1 MDPIVTVLA
10 QLPGVVGVAV
20 DRTLIWVE
28 GDGGTRTAA
37 VTTEN
42 SILVLVGVVD
52 VGVVGMGVIPPIWVQ
67 WRQFQLQSASAE
79 PK

>member
-1 MDPIVTVLA
+1 MDPIVAVPT

-28 GDGGTRTAA
+28 GVGGTRTAA
-37 VTTEN
+37 VTTAI

-52 VGVVGMGVIPPIWVQ
+52 VGVTEMVVIPPIWVQ
-67 WRQFQLQSASAE
+67 WR
-79 PK
+79 

>member
-37 VTTEN
+37 VTTVN
-42 SILVLVGVVD
+42 SILVLVGGVVD
-52 VGVVGMGVIPPIWVQ
+52 VGVVGMGVIPPIWAGMR
-67 WRQFQLQSASAE
+67 WS
-79 PK
+79 

>member
-1 MDPIVTVLA
+1 ME
-10 QLPGVVGVAV
+10 GVGGA
-20 DRTLIWVE
+20 RT
-28 GDGGTRTAA
+28 TA
-37 VTTEN
+37 VTTVN